1 MANVWMTANVR
12 LHSGFMYREP
22 PSWTDQRPV
31 HMNGRDRRARPLTG
45 TMDRQTVKL
54 PQRSVSEITRQCS
67 CPEIR
72 PRQMQALLCQF
83 ASGTRATG
91 HCLVISLIWWWGNVC
106 PSNVHVNG
114 YDRRSRSL
122 NWQALRMHAS
132 TLTICCLQTSWKLL
146 ETPQPVSRYIST
158 TVFGDMFVTVLDNML
173 AISNNLV
180 RLSTPALCRREDH
193 VGPYISTTLPCP
205 HYGCQHIA

>member
-1 MANVWMTANVR
+1 MANVWTTANV
-12 LHSGFMYREP
+12 
-22 PSWTDQRPV
+22 RPV

-54 PQRSVSEITRQCS
+54 PQRSLSEITRQCS

-106 PSNVHVNG
+106 PSNVPVNG
-114 YDRRSRSL
+114 YDRRSRPL
-122 NWQALRMHAS
+122 NWQVLGCMRPHWRFVAYRQAEN
-132 TLTICCLQTSWKLL
+132 CWKHH
-146 ETPQPVSRYIST
+146 SRYQDTYQQQCLEICLLQCWT
-158 TVFGDMFVTVLDNML
+158 T
-173 AISNNLV
+173 
-180 RLSTPALCRREDH
+180 CW
-193 VGPYISTTLPCP
+193 
-205 HYGCQHIA
+205 Q